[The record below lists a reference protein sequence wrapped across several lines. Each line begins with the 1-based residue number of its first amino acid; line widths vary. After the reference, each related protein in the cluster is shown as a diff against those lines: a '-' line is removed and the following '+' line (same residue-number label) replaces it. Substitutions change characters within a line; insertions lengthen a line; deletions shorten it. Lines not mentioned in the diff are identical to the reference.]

1 MQGILDYAEL
11 RKDITFQE
19 RGFNPVDA
27 LIFSV
32 LSYVDWEEVV
42 NEAERP
48 LSEACAL
55 FLQRREGA
63 DFARI
68 FAYSPLIPRLLEL
81 LKDSVRYREVTMGD
95 YRNVFDEAQEIQFA
109 AVTMKLPDG
118 ALFLSFRG
126 TDSSMIGWKEDM
138 KMTYQESVPAQ
149 VLVYAAVREAPCAD
163 QAVFGT
169 GAPARSAH
177 AVSGRTFQG
186 RQSCHVRRHPG
197 DFLAPADPQGVQ
209 F

>member
-55 FLQRREGA
+55 FLSGVKVRTLRG
-63 DFARI
+63 
-68 FAYSPLIPRLLEL
+68 YSRIPR
-81 LKDSVRYREVTMGD
+81 
-95 YRNVFDEAQEIQFA
+95 
-109 AVTMKLPDG
+109 
-118 ALFLSFRG
+118 
-126 TDSSMIGWKEDM
+126 
-138 KMTYQESVPAQ
+138 
-149 VLVYAAVREAPCAD
+149 
-163 QAVFGT
+163 
-169 GAPARSAH
+169 
-177 AVSGRTFQG
+177 
-186 RQSCHVRRHPG
+186 
-197 DFLAPADPQGVQ
+197 
-209 F
+209 

>member
-81 LKDSVRYREVTMGD
+81 LKDAAKINEHGEPKPEPKVYTLADGREVAGSWNYHHHLMARPDSRDVQKAKLLLQDILEDYYLTGD
-95 YRNVFDEAQEIQFA
+95 
-109 AVTMKLPDG
+109 G
-118 ALFLSFRG
+118 
-126 TDSSMIGWKEDM
+126 
-138 KMTYQESVPAQ
+138 VPN
-149 VLVYAAVREAPCAD
+149 PS
-163 QAVFGT
+163 
-169 GAPARSAH
+169 RSCYK
-177 AVSGRTFQG
+177 SI
-186 RQSCHVRRHPG
+186 S
-197 DFLAPADPQGVQ
+197 
-209 F
+209 

>member
-1 MQGILDYAEL
+1 MLMQGILDYAEL
-11 RKDITFQE
+11 RKDIAFQE

-42 NEAERP
+42 NEVERP

-95 YRNVFDEAQEIQFA
+95 YRNVFD
-109 AVTMKLPDG
+109 
-118 ALFLSFRG
+118 
-126 TDSSMIGWKEDM
+126 
-138 KMTYQESVPAQ
+138 
-149 VLVYAAVREAPCAD
+149 
-163 QAVFGT
+163 
-169 GAPARSAH
+169 
-177 AVSGRTFQG
+177 
-186 RQSCHVRRHPG
+186 
-197 DFLAPADPQGVQ
+197 
-209 F
+209 

>member
-1 MQGILDYAEL
+1 M
-11 RKDITFQE
+11 
-19 RGFNPVDA
+19 
-27 LIFSV
+27 
-32 LSYVDWEEVV
+32 DWEEVV

-48 LSEACAL
+48 PSEACAL
-55 FLQRREGA
+55 FLRWREGA

-68 FAYSPLIPRLLEL
+68 FAYFSADPQVVAEP

-149 VLVYAAVREAPCAD
+149 VLAWEYTRQCAKRYV
-163 QAVFGT
+163 QTKRFLGR

-186 RQSCHVRRHPG
+186 RQSRHVRRHPG
-197 DFLAPADPQGVQ
+197 DFLASADPQGVQ

>member
-118 ALFLSFRG
+118 ALFLSFRRL
-126 TDSSMIGWKEDM
+126 
-138 KMTYQESVPAQ
+138 QVPAPSRTAYGKYLRWQ
-149 VLVYAAVREAPCAD
+149 QHAFLLPQIHNVFALWLCCVDVDKCYPTAHPEFPSQYVVL
-163 QAVFGT
+163 
-169 GAPARSAH
+169 
-177 AVSGRTFQG
+177 
-186 RQSCHVRRHPG
+186 
-197 DFLAPADPQGVQ
+197 
-209 F
+209 